1 MSRRLAA
8 ISRDQALDY
17 ATSIGID
24 SEPVSDRPDR
34 GSTRGENV
42 GLAYFTVDGGEE
54 PRFGLLDG
62 ERVIDLAQSGG
73 PESLTAALQMPV
85 EALRAALRVAADAP
99 SGAMPLESVV
109 LNAPIDRQEVWAAGV
124 TYLRSRD
131 ARMEESKQRDVYDR
145 VYDADRPELFL
156 KATPNRV
163 SGPGEAIAI
172 RGDSGWDVPEPE
184 LAILLNAGGEL
195 VGYTIGND
203 VSSRSIEGENP
214 LYLPQAKVYSRCAAL
229 GPVVVTTDELSDV
242 SNLAIQLTI
251 RRGGTELFQDSTATS
266 QLHRSLSDLVAY
278 LLRHNEFPAGVFL
291 MTGTGIV
298 PPSEFT
304 LQDGDEVTIRVD
316 GIGSLVNPVV
326 RLS

>member
-1 MSRRLAA
+1 VNFE
-8 ISRDQALDY
+8 
-17 ATSIGID
+17 GD
-24 SEPVSDRPDR
+24 SL
-34 GSTRGENV
+34 
-42 GLAYFTVDGGEE
+42 GLVYFTVDDANE
-54 PRFGLLDG
+54 PRFGLLMG
-62 ERVIDLAQSGG
+62 QRVVDLARSGG
-73 PESLTAALQMPV
+73 PETLTAALQMPAA
-85 EALRAALRVAADAP
+85 ELRARLKAVVDAP
-99 SGAMPLESVV
+99 LGDVPLTAVT
-109 LNAPIDRQEVWAAGV
+109 LKAPIDRQEVWAAGV

-131 ARMEESKQRDVYDR
+131 ARMEESSQRDVYDR

-156 KATPNRV
+156 TATANRV

-184 LAILLNAGGEL
+184 LAILVNAHGEL

-229 GPVVVTTDELSDV
+229 GPVVVTVDELPDV
-242 SNLAIQLTI
+242 SNLEIQLTI
-251 RRGGTELFQDSTATS
+251 RRDDRQLFQDSTATS
-266 QLHRSLSDLVAY
+266 QLHRSLSDLMAY
-278 LLRHNEFPAGVFL
+278 LLRNNEFPAGVFL

-304 LQDGDEVTIRVD
+304 LQDGDEVTIRIE

>member
-1 MSRRLAA
+1 
-8 ISRDQALDY
+8 
-17 ATSIGID
+17 
-24 SEPVSDRPDR
+24 
-34 GSTRGENV
+34 V
-42 GLAYFTVDGGEE
+42 GLAYFTLDGGE
-54 PRFGLLDG
+54 PRFGLIVG

-73 PESLTAALQMPV
+73 PASLTAALQMPAA
-85 EALRAALRVAADAP
+85 ELQSALRAAGDAP
-99 SGAMPLESVV
+99 NGGTPLMSVT
-109 LNAPIDRQEVWAAGV
+109 LRAPIDRQEVWAAGV

-131 ARMEESKQRDVYDR
+131 ARMEESSQRDVYDR

-184 LAILLNAGGEL
+184 LAILLNARGEL

-229 GPVVVTTDELSDV
+229 GPTVMTVDELPDV
-242 SNLAIQLTI
+242 SNLEIQLTI
-251 RRGGTELFQDSTATS
+251 RRGGTALFQDSTATS
-266 QLHRSLSDLVAY
+266 QLHRKLSDLIAY
-278 LLRHNEFPAGVFL
+278 LLRDNEYPAGVFL

-304 LQDGDEVTIRVD
+304 LQDGDEVEIRIA

>member
-1 MSRRLAA
+1 MVAVL
-8 ISRDQALDY
+8 
-17 ATSIGID
+17 
-24 SEPVSDRPDR
+24 E
-34 GSTRGENV
+34 GESV
-42 GLAYFTVDGGEE
+42 KLAYFTADRGGEL
-54 PRFGLLDG
+54 RFGLLSG

-73 PESLTAALQMPV
+73 PASLAAALQMSAA
-85 EALRAALRVAADAP
+85 EILAALRAAEDAP
-99 SGAMPLESVV
+99 QVDMPLTSVV
-109 LNAPIDRQEVWAAGV
+109 LKAPIDHQEVWAAGV

-131 ARMEESKQRDVYDR
+131 ARMEESSQRDVYDR

-184 LAILLNAGGEL
+184 LAILLNAHGEL

-229 GPVVVTTDELSDV
+229 GPAVVTIDELPDV
-242 SNLAIQLTI
+242 SNLEIQLTI

-266 QLHRSLSDLVAY
+266 QLHRSLSDLTDY
-278 LLRHNEFPAGVFL
+278 LLRDNEFPAGVFL

-304 LQDGDEVTIRVD
+304 LQDGDEVTIRID

>member
-1 MSRRLAA
+1 
-8 ISRDQALDY
+8 
-17 ATSIGID
+17 
-24 SEPVSDRPDR
+24 
-34 GSTRGENV
+34 
-42 GLAYFTVDGGEE
+42 
-54 PRFGLLDG
+54 
-62 ERVIDLAQSGG
+62 
-73 PESLTAALQMPV
+73 
-85 EALRAALRVAADAP
+85 
-99 SGAMPLESVV
+99 
-109 LNAPIDRQEVWAAGV
+109 V

-131 ARMEESKQRDVYDR
+131 ARMEESSQRDVYDR

-163 SGPGEAIAI
+163 SGPSEAIAI

-184 LAILLNAGGEL
+184 LVILVNAHGEL

-229 GPVVVTTDELSDV
+229 GPAVVTVDELPDV
-242 SNLAIQLTI
+242 SNLEIQLTI
-251 RRGGTELFQDSTATS
+251 RRDGAQLFQESTATS
-266 QLHRSLSDLVAY
+266 QLHRSLSDLMEY
-278 LLRHNEFPAGVFL
+278 LLRDNEFPAGVFL

-304 LQDGDEVTIRVD
+304 LQDGDEVTVRIE
-316 GIGSLVNPVV
+316 GIGSLVNPVI

>member
-1 MSRRLAA
+1 
-8 ISRDQALDY
+8 
-17 ATSIGID
+17 
-24 SEPVSDRPDR
+24 
-34 GSTRGENV
+34 V
-42 GLAYFTVDGGEE
+42 GLAYFTLDGGE
-54 PRFGLLDG
+54 PRFGLIVG

-73 PESLTAALQMPV
+73 PASLTAALQMPAA
-85 EALRAALRVAADAP
+85 ELQSALRAAGDAP
-99 SGAMPLESVV
+99 NGGTQLMSVT
-109 LNAPIDRQEVWAAGV
+109 LRAPIDRQEVWAAGV

-131 ARMEESKQRDVYDR
+131 ARMEESSQRDVYDR

-184 LAILLNAGGEL
+184 LAILLNARGEL

-229 GPVVVTTDELSDV
+229 GPTVMTVDELPDV
-242 SNLAIQLTI
+242 SNLEIQLTI
-251 RRGGTELFQDSTATS
+251 RRGGTALFQDSTATS
-266 QLHRSLSDLVAY
+266 QLHRKLSDLIAY
-278 LLRHNEFPAGVFL
+278 LLRDNEYPAGVFL

-304 LQDGDEVTIRVD
+304 LQDGDEVEIRIV

>member
-1 MSRRLAA
+1 MQRPQRSLAF
-8 ISRDQALDY
+8 RE
-17 ATSIGID
+17 ATGRTGVNFEGD
-24 SEPVSDRPDR
+24 S
-34 GSTRGENV
+34 V
-42 GLAYFTVDGGEE
+42 GLAYFTVDGAIE
-54 PRFGLLDG
+54 PRFGLLAG
-62 ERVIDLAQSGG
+62 ERVVDLARSGG
-73 PESLTAALQMPV
+73 PETLTAALQMPAA
-85 EALRAALRVAADAP
+85 ELRALLKAVMDAP
-99 SGAMPLESVV
+99 HGDVPLTAVT
-109 LNAPIDRQEVWAAGV
+109 LKAPIDRQEVWAAGV

-131 ARMEESKQRDVYDR
+131 ARMEESSQRDVYDR

-156 KATPNRV
+156 KATANRV

-184 LAILLNAGGEL
+184 LAILVNAHGEL

-229 GPVVVTTDELSDV
+229 GPAVVMVDELPDV
-242 SNLAIQLTI
+242 SNLEIQLTI
-251 RRGGTELFQDSTATS
+251 RRDGRQLFQDSTATS
-266 QLHRSLSDLVAY
+266 QLHRSLSDLMAY
-278 LLRHNEFPAGVFL
+278 LLRDNEFPAGVFL

-304 LQDGDEVTIRVD
+304 LQDGDEVTIQVE

>member
-1 MSRRLAA
+1 V
-8 ISRDQALDY
+8 ALGYFVVD
-17 ATSIGID
+17 
-24 SEPVSDRPDR
+24 
-34 GSTRGENV
+34 GST
-42 GLAYFTVDGGEE
+42 E
-54 PRFGLLDG
+54 PRFGLLTG
-62 ERVIDLAQSGG
+62 ERVVDLARSGG
-73 PESLTAALQMPV
+73 PESLTAALQMPAA
-85 EALRAALRVAADAP
+85 ELRAILSAVENASHVDMSLTDVT
-99 SGAMPLESVV
+99 LK
-109 LNAPIDRQEVWAAGV
+109 APIDRQEVWAAGV

-131 ARMEESKQRDVYDR
+131 ARMEESSQRDVYDR

-163 SGPGEAIAI
+163 SGPGEPIAI

-184 LAILLNAGGEL
+184 LVVLVNAHGEV

-214 LYLPQAKVYSRCAAL
+214 LYLPQAKVYSSCAAL
-229 GPVVVTTDELSDV
+229 GPVVVTIDEVPDV
-242 SNLAIQLTI
+242 SNLEIQLTI
-251 RRGGTELFQDSTATS
+251 RRDGTQLYQGSTATS
-266 QLHRSLSDLVAY
+266 QLHRSLSDLVEY
-278 LLRHNEFPAGVFL
+278 LLRNNEFPAGVFL

-304 LQDGDEVTIRVD
+304 LQDGDEVTIRIE

>member
-1 MSRRLAA
+1 VA
-8 ISRDQALDY
+8 
-17 ATSIGID
+17 
-24 SEPVSDRPDR
+24 
-34 GSTRGENV
+34 
-42 GLAYFTVDGGEE
+42 LAYFTVDGGQK
-54 PRFGLLDG
+54 PRFGLLAG
-62 ERVIDLAQSGG
+62 ERVVDLAESGG
-73 PESLTAALQMPV
+73 PESLTTALQMSAA
-85 EALRAALRVAADAP
+85 ELRAALRAVEHAPQASIPVAAVT
-99 SGAMPLESVV
+99 LK
-109 LNAPIDRQEVWAAGV
+109 APIDRQEVWAAGV

-131 ARMEESKQRDVYDR
+131 ARMEESSQRDVYDR

-163 SGPGEAIAI
+163 SGPGEPIAI

-184 LAILLNAGGEL
+184 LVILLNARGEL
-195 VGYTIGND
+195 VGFTIGND

-229 GPVVVTTDELSDV
+229 GPVLVTVDELPDV
-242 SNLAIQLTI
+242 SNLEIQLTI
-251 RRGGTELFQDSTATS
+251 RRNGTVLFQESTATS
-266 QLHRSLSDLVAY
+266 QLHRSPTDLTEY
-278 LLRHNEFPAGVFL
+278 LLRDNEFPAGVFL

-304 LQDGDEVTIRVD
+304 LQDGDEVTIRIE

>member
-1 MSRRLAA
+1 
-8 ISRDQALDY
+8 
-17 ATSIGID
+17 
-24 SEPVSDRPDR
+24 
-34 GSTRGENV
+34 V
-42 GLAYFTVDGGEE
+42 GLAYFTFDGGE
-54 PRFGLLDG
+54 PRFGLVVG

-73 PESLTAALQMPV
+73 PTSLTAALQMPAA
-85 EALRAALRVAADAP
+85 ELQTALRAAEDAP
-99 SGAMPLESVV
+99 NGGTPLMSVT
-109 LNAPIDRQEVWAAGV
+109 LKAPIDRQEVWAAGV

-131 ARMEESKQRDVYDR
+131 ARMEESSQRDVYDR

-184 LAILLNAGGEL
+184 LAILLNTRGEL

-214 LYLPQAKVYSRCAAL
+214 LYLPQAKVYSGCAAL
-229 GPVVVTTDELSDV
+229 GPTVVTVDELPDV
-242 SNLAIQLTI
+242 SNLEIQLTI
-251 RRGGTELFQDSTATS
+251 RRGGTALFQDSTATS
-266 QLHRSLSDLVAY
+266 QLHRTLPDLIAY
-278 LLRHNEFPAGVFL
+278 LLRDNEYPAGVFL

-304 LQDGDEVTIRVD
+304 LQDGDEVEIRIA

>member
-1 MSRRLAA
+1 MTRHKVAS
-8 ISRDQALDY
+8 
-17 ATSIGID
+17 GIAD
-24 SEPVSDRPDR
+24 IFEGGSVS
-34 GSTRGENV
+34 
-42 GLAYFTVDGGEE
+42 LAYFAVDDVVES
-54 PRFGLLDG
+54 RFGLITG
-62 ERVIDLAQSGG
+62 ERVIDLARSSG
-73 PESLTAALQMPV
+73 PASLTAALQMPAAELQAV
-85 EALRAALRVAADAP
+85 LRGAENAPDA
-99 SGAMPLESVV
+99 GLPLDSVT
-109 LNAPIDRQEVWAAGV
+109 LLAPIDRQEVWAAGV

-131 ARMEESKQRDVYDR
+131 ARMEESSQRDVYDR

-163 SGPGEAIAI
+163 AGPGDAIAI

-184 LAILLNAGGEL
+184 LAILLNARGEL
-195 VGYTIGND
+195 IGYTIGND

-229 GPVVVTTDELSDV
+229 GPTVVTIDELPDV
-242 SNLAIQLTI
+242 SNLEIQLTI
-251 RRGGTELFQDSTATS
+251 RRGGTDLFHDTTATS
-266 QLHRSLSDLVAY
+266 RLHRSLSDLITY
-278 LLRHNEFPAGVFL
+278 LMRDNEFPAGVFL

-304 LQDGDEVTIRVD
+304 LQDGDEVAIRIE